1 MSGEKVK
8 RRERPEEREG
18 EEEEMVMRMKT
29 KKEILGLEGVVDNWR
44 SWEERDQWRRI
55 QGERW

>member
-8 RRERPEEREG
+8 RRERLEEREG

-29 KKEILGLEGVVDNWR
+29 KKEIMGLEGAVDNWR
-44 SWEERDQWRRI
+44 SLEGRDQWRRI